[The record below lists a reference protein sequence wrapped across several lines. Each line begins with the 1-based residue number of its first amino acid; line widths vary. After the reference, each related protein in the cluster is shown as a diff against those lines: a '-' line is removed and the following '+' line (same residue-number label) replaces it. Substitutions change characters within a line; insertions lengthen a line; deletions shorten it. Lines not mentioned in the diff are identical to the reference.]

1 MKPHDDRHDEHERT
15 DGLYSSFFILKNLII
30 MLHPFVPETVDK
42 VRVSLNL
49 PESIYSIEE
58 LGKPM
63 EVGHKIGE
71 LQEFFRAVPED

>member
-1 MKPHDDRHDEHERT
+1 
-15 DGLYSSFFILKNLII
+15 

-71 LQEFFRAVPED
+71 LQEYFKAIPED